1 LSSKALVT
9 GANGF
14 VGSHL
19 VEALLNKGYEVFCLV
34 RKTSNLS
41 FLSGLETE
49 YRYGDITEVESLR
62 KALEGVDFVFHLAGL
77 TRAKN
82 KEDYFKANA
91 QGTKNL
97 IQTCLEINSHI
108 KKFVYVSSQAAVG
121 PCKDFYPLNEDAKC
135 EPITDYGR
143 SKLQG
148 EKEVLSFKE
157 KFPVTIVR
165 PPAVYGPRDKD
176 ILFFFQTVNK
186 RIIPLFGF
194 KESYISLIYVKDL
207 TRGIILTAENQKSS
221 GQIYFIADE
230 KVYSWTEAGKIIQ
243 KSLGIRAFKLR
254 IPKFFLF
261 TFASFSEMVSHL
273 KGESA
278 LVNLQKANELSQ
290 RYWLCDISKAKNE
303 LGFSP
308 EYDLEKGA
316 LETIKWYKEN
326 KWL

>member
-1 LSSKALVT
+1 MSPKALVT

-19 VEALLNKGYEVFCLV
+19 VEALFNKGYEVFCLV

-82 KEDYFKANA
+82 KEDYYKANA

-97 IQTCLEINSHI
+97 IQTCLEINPHI

-176 ILFFFQTVNK
+176 ILFFFQTVN
-186 RIIPLFGF
+186 RGIIPLFGF

>member
-1 LSSKALVT
+1 LSPKALVT

-19 VEALLNKGYEVFCLV
+19 VEALFNKGYEVFCLV

-82 KEDYFKANA
+82 KEDYYKANA

-97 IQTCLEINSHI
+97 IQTCLEINPHI

-176 ILFFFQTVNK
+176 ILFFFQTVN
-186 RIIPLFGF
+186 RGIIPLFGF

-207 TRGIILTAENQKSS
+207 ARGIILTAENQKSS

-303 LGFSP
+303 LGFLP

>member
-1 LSSKALVT
+1 LNPKALVT

-19 VEALLNKGYEVFCLV
+19 VEALLKRGYEVAGLV
-34 RKTSNLS
+34 RKTSDLS
-41 FLSGLETE
+41 FLSGLKLE
-49 YRYGDITEVESLR
+49 YRYGDVTDIDSLR
-62 KALEGVDFVFHLAGL
+62 AALNGADFLFHLAGL

-82 KEDYFKANA
+82 REEYFKANA
-91 QGTKNL
+91 RGTKNL
-97 IQTCLEINSHI
+97 IQSCLEINPCI
-108 KKFVYVSSQAAVG
+108 KKFIYVSSQAAVG

-176 ILFFFQTVNK
+176 ILFFFQMVNK
-186 RIIPLFGF
+186 KIIPLFGF
-194 KESYISLIYVKDL
+194 RESYISLIYVKDL
-207 TRGIILTAENQKSS
+207 ARGIILAAENQKCS

-230 KVYSWTEAGKIIQ
+230 RVYSWTEAGKIIQ
-243 KSLGIRAFKLR
+243 RCLGVKALRLR
-254 IPKFFLF
+254 IPKFLLF
-261 TFASFSEMVSHL
+261 AFASFSEMIARL
-273 KGESA
+273 KAESA
-278 LVNLQKANELSQ
+278 LINLQKANELSQ
-290 RYWLCDISKAKNE
+290 RFWLCDISRAKND
-303 LGFSP
+303 LGFST

-316 LETIKWYKEN
+316 LETIRWYKEN

>member
-1 LSSKALVT
+1 MNQKALVT

-14 VGSHL
+14 AGSHL
-19 VEALLNKGYEVFCLV
+19 VEALLKRGYEVICLV

-41 FLSGLETE
+41 FLSGLEIE
-49 YRYGDITEVESLR
+49 YRYGDVTDIESLR
-62 KALEGVDFVFHLAGL
+62 KVLEGVDFIFHLAGL
-77 TRAKN
+77 TKAKN

-91 QGTKNL
+91 RGTKNL
-97 IQTCLEINSHI
+97 MQTCLESNPYI
-108 KKFVYVSSQAAVG
+108 KKFIYVSSQAAVG
-121 PCKDFYPLNEDAKC
+121 PCKDFFPLNENAKC

-148 EKEVLSFKE
+148 EKEVLSFKN
-157 KFPVTIVR
+157 KLPITIVR

-186 RIIPLFGF
+186 GIIPLFGF

-207 TRGIILTAENQKSS
+207 ARGIILTAENQKSS
-221 GQIYFIADE
+221 GQVYFIADE
-230 KVYSWTEAGKIIQ
+230 KVYSWSEAGRIIQ
-243 KSLGIRAFKLR
+243 KSLGVKAFKLR
-254 IPKFFLF
+254 IPKSLLF
-261 TFASFSEMVSHL
+261 AFASFSEMVSRL

-278 LVNLQKANELSQ
+278 LINLQKANELNQ
-290 RYWLCDISKAKNE
+290 RFWLCDISKAKNE

>member
-1 LSSKALVT
+1 LNPKALVT

-19 VEALLNKGYEVFCLV
+19 VEALLKRGYEVAGLV
-34 RKTSNLS
+34 RKTSDLS
-41 FLSGLETE
+41 FLSGLKLE
-49 YRYGDITEVESLR
+49 YRYGDVTDIDSLR
-62 KALEGVDFVFHLAGL
+62 AALNGADFLFHLAGL

-82 KEDYFKANA
+82 REEYFKANA
-91 QGTKNL
+91 RGTKNL
-97 IQTCLEINSHI
+97 IQSCLEINPGI
-108 KKFVYVSSQAAVG
+108 KKFIYVSSQAAVG

-176 ILFFFQTVNK
+176 ILFFFQMVNK
-186 RIIPLFGF
+186 KIIPLFGF
-194 KESYISLIYVKDL
+194 RESYISLIYVKDL
-207 TRGIILTAENQKSS
+207 ARGIILAAENQKCS

-230 KVYSWTEAGKIIQ
+230 RVYSWTEAGKIIQ
-243 KSLGIRAFKLR
+243 RCLGVKALRLR
-254 IPKFFLF
+254 IPKFLLF
-261 TFASFSEMVSHL
+261 AFASFSEMIARL
-273 KGESA
+273 KAESA
-278 LVNLQKANELSQ
+278 LINLQKANELSQ
-290 RYWLCDISKAKNE
+290 RFWLCDISRAKND
-303 LGFSP
+303 LGFST

-316 LETIKWYKEN
+316 LETIRWYKEN

>member
-1 LSSKALVT
+1 MSPKALVT

-19 VEALLNKGYEVFCLV
+19 VEALLKRGYEVFCLV
-34 RKTSNLS
+34 RKTSNLN
-41 FLSGLETE
+41 FLSGLKIEI
-49 YRYGDITEVESLR
+49 RYGDVTDIDSL
-62 KALEGVDFVFHLAGL
+62 KEALKGVDFVFHLAGL

-82 KEDYFKANA
+82 KDEYFKANA
-91 QGTKNL
+91 LGTRNL
-97 IQTCLEINSHI
+97 VQSCLEVNPHIN
-108 KKFVYVSSQAAVG
+108 KFVYVSSQAAVG
-121 PCKDFYPLNEDAKC
+121 PCKDFYPLNENAKC

-148 EKEVLSFKE
+148 EKEVLSFKD
-157 KFPVTIVR
+157 KLPVTIIR

-186 RIIPLFGF
+186 GIIPLFGF
-194 KESYISLIYVKDL
+194 KESYISLIFVKDL
-207 TRGIILTAENQKSS
+207 AQGIILAAENKNSS
-221 GQIYFIADE
+221 GQIYFIADK
-230 KVYSWTEAGKIIQ
+230 KVYSWSEAGKIIQ
-243 KSLGIRAFKLR
+243 KSLGVRVFKLR
-254 IPKFFLF
+254 IPKSFLF

-290 RYWLCDISKAKNE
+290 RFWLCDISKAKNE

>member
-1 LSSKALVT
+1 LSPKALVT

-19 VEALLNKGYEVFCLV
+19 VEALFNKGYEVFCLV

-62 KALEGVDFVFHLAGL
+62 KAIEGVDFVFHLAGL

-82 KEDYFKANA
+82 KEDYYKANA

-97 IQTCLEINSHI
+97 IQTCLEINPHI

-176 ILFFFQTVNK
+176 ILFFFQTVNR

-207 TRGIILTAENQKSS
+207 ARGIILTAENQKSS

>member
-1 LSSKALVT
+1 MNPKALVT

-19 VEALLNKGYEVFCLV
+19 VEALLKRGYEVFCLV

-41 FLSGLETE
+41 FLSGLKIE
-49 YRYGDITEVESLR
+49 YRYGDVTDVEPSR
-62 KALEGVDFVFHLAGL
+62 KALEGVDFIFHLAGL
-77 TRAKN
+77 TKAKN
-82 KEDYFKANA
+82 KEDYFEVNA

-97 IQTCLEINSHI
+97 IQTCLEANPYI
-108 KKFVYVSSQAAVG
+108 KKFIYVSSQAAVG
-121 PCKDFYPLNEDAKC
+121 PCKDFFPLNENAKC

-148 EKEVLSFKE
+148 EKEVLSFKN
-157 KFPVTIVR
+157 KLPITIVR

-186 RIIPLFGF
+186 GIIPLFGF

-207 TRGIILTAENQKSS
+207 ARGIILTAENQKSS

-243 KSLGIRAFKLR
+243 GCLGVKALRLR
-254 IPKFFLF
+254 IPKFLLF
-261 TFASFSEMVSHL
+261 TFASFSEMIARL
-273 KGESA
+273 KAESA
-278 LVNLQKANELSQ
+278 LINLQKANELSQ
-290 RYWLCDISKAKNE
+290 RFWLCDISKAKNE

-308 EYDLEKGA
+308 KYDLEKGA